1 MFKSACKDFDI
12 IKKKSYFIGDK
23 DTDRQAAKNFNI
35 KYINVDNKTDL
46 YSLLKKKLKN
56 NL

>member
-1 MFKSACKDFDI
+1 MFKSACKDFEI
-12 IKKKSYFIGDK
+12 IKKKSYFVGDK
-23 DTDRQAAKNFNI
+23 DIDRQAAKNFNI